1 MIRYEVTLDVEPADA
16 ERVERYMRERH
27 IPEIFATACFA
38 DVRFDRLAVPEP
50 RGEAGAVR
58 FRTTYHA
65 ARREDL
71 DRYLAEHTT
80 RLRADFEA
88 HVGGAAAVARAVW
101 HELERWP
108 PEERRP
114 AER

>member
-1 MIRYEVTLDVEPADA
+1 MVRYEVILDVDPRAAAALEH
-16 ERVERYMRERH
+16 YMRERH

-38 DVRFDRLAVPEP
+38 EIRFDRLVAPEA

-71 DRYLAEHTT
+71 DRYLTEHTA

-88 HVGGAAAVARAVW
+88 HVGESATVARAVW
-101 HELERWP
+101 DELERWP
-108 PEERRP
+108 RENPMP
-114 AER
+114 AR